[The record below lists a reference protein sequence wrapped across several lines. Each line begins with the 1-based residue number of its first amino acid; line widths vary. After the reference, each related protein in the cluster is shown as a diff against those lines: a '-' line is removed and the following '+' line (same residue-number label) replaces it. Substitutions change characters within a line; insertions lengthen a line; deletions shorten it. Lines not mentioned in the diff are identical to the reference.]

1 MEKEIWK
8 DIPGYEGLYQ
18 VSNLG
23 RVKSLEKMLWNGRGY
38 FKSKERILKQAL
50 TGNKNENKRRLMVI
64 LCKEGKKNYNV
75 HRLVAM
81 AFLGEKP
88 EGLIICHND
97 GNHLN
102 NNVKNLRYDTYKE
115 NTKDSYRHN
124 GKFGVSKLTIDDVVS
139 IRKEYK
145 DKSVKEIS
153 DKYNIGKQSVY
164 NIINN
169 ETYSWVNK
177 QGKII

>member
-1 MEKEIWK
+1 MENEIWK

-23 RVKSLEKMLWNGRGY
+23 RVKSLPKKLWNGRGY
-38 FKSKERILKQAL
+38 FYSKEKILKQAL
-50 TGNKNENKRRLMVI
+50 TGNKKDNKRRLMVV
-64 LCKEGKKNYNV
+64 LCKEGKRTYNV
-75 HRLVAM
+75 HKLVAM
-81 AFLGEKP
+81 TFLGEKP
-88 EGLIICHND
+88 KGFIVCHND

-102 NNVKNLRYDTYKE
+102 NNIENLRYDTYKE

-124 GKFGVSKLTIDDVVS
+124 GRFGRGKLKIEDVIS
-139 IRKEYK
+139 IREEYK
-145 DKSVKEIS
+145 NKSMKEIC
-153 DKYNIGKQSVY
+153 DKYDIGRESVY

-169 ETYSWVNK
+169 KTYSWINK